1 MVLISFFYHFYGD
14 WTKYHSQPYWKFFPQ
29 ALMNILQQT
38 TGEFGQAFH
47 KAQDSDHTDFYTKG
61 IWPTENPKSV
71 Y

>member
-1 MVLISFFYHFYGD
+1 
-14 WTKYHSQPYWKFFPQ
+14 
-29 ALMNILQQT
+29 MNILQQT
-38 TGEFGQAFH
+38 TVEFGQAFH